1 MVKNETNS
9 TGGTGCNTIN
19 MSKMEVDALVHVMT
33 GCHIG
38 SAKLPRPSI
47 YALLDIPHNEILG
60 RFAYGGV
67 FSKTHIAKD
76 VIIGELEGEVCDIYD
91 INHDRFIWLTED
103 TILDVHG
110 RPGFLPWINE
120 DAHTH
125 NYPNCWILRDLGG
138 GRSRFYLIT
147 GKNIYPNEELVYSM
161 RDYKEEY
168 ANIK

>member
-1 MVKNETNS
+1 MKPIQQ
-9 TGGTGCNTIN
+9 GDRGCKTTTR
-19 MSKMEVDALVHVMT
+19 KMEVDALVHILS
-33 GCHIG
+33 GCQIG
-38 SAKLPRPSI
+38 SAKVQGPSI
-47 YALLDIPHNEILG
+47 YTLLDIPHNEILG

-76 VIIGELEGEVCDIYD
+76 VIIGEIEGEVCDIYD

-120 DAHTH
+120 DSHTH
-125 NYPNCWILRDLGG
+125 NYPNCWILRDS
-138 GRSRFYLIT
+138 GRGKFYLIT

-168 ANIK
+168 ANI